1 MGRVYINQHPEDA
14 RLTLDDLRD
23 MVGREGEFFTNRVMH
38 FASSLRGTSQL
49 WFKQRGRLISMVDKL
64 GMPTV
69 FFTHSAADGQ
79 WPELARLICPDNKDS
94 SSIRS
99 KAVADNPAIADWF
112 FYHRISKFV
121 DTFYTDVMGAV
132 DYWYRF
138 EWQHRGSPHVHG
150 IAWFA
155 DAPDVQQLLAA
166 EDYADL
172 LTGVEDIVSY
182 ADSIVST
189 INPAISID
197 GSNAENAP
205 RAQTKPHVCNKL
217 YANVKDINMDLVEM
231 IATCQRHT
239 RCSPAYCLK
248 KKKKGVQECRFGYPK
263 PLQPIT
269 TINMEGSTPTLLT
282 QRNDCLLNSYN
293 PVQLSAWRANVDMQY
308 IMSRN
313 RVLNYIA
320 KYAAKSEPRSK
331 GLKAVYGNILKT
343 MKDNG
348 SSKLMIS
355 SVGERDYSAQET
367 CHLLLGLPM
376 YRASRDFVYLTLDG
390 SRQVDS
396 NQEEG
401 TAIVTMASQLDHYI
415 NRITGTEMEELSLLE
430 FVQKFRMPKCIGVA
444 PIQRKKEIVVIVIP
458 YCSPDPQGP
467 KYEQYCRQKLMLHQP
482 FRHLNELLGDSETH
496 SESYTAFLQSST
508 VPPSLADDIRRLEAE
523 ERENRDV
530 ENVEEVR

>member
-1 MGRVYINQHPEDA
+1 
-14 RLTLDDLRD
+14 
-23 MVGREGEFFTNRVMH
+23 
-38 FASSLRGTSQL
+38 
-49 WFKQRGRLISMVDKL
+49 MVDKL

-79 WPELARLICPDNKDS
+79 WPELAHLICPDNKDS

-155 DAPDVQQLLAA
+155 GAPDVQQLLAA

-189 INPAISID
+189 INPTISID

-205 RAQTKPHVCNKL
+205 RAQTKPHVCNKP

-308 IMSRN
+308 IVSRN

-320 KYAAKSEPRSK
+320 KYAASIQ
-331 GLKAVYGNILKT
+331 GLE
-343 MKDNG
+343 G
-348 SSKLMIS
+348 S
-355 SVGERDYSAQET
+355 VWQHPE
-367 CHLLLGLPM
+367 
-376 YRASRDFVYLTLDG
+376 V
-390 SRQVDS
+390 
-396 NQEEG
+396 NEG
-401 TAIVTMASQLDHYI
+401 
-415 NRITGTEMEELSLLE
+415 
-430 FVQKFRMPKCIGVA
+430 
-444 PIQRKKEIVVIVIP
+444 
-458 YCSPDPQGP
+458 
-467 KYEQYCRQKLMLHQP
+467 
-482 FRHLNELLGDSETH
+482 
-496 SESYTAFLQSST
+496 
-508 VPPSLADDIRRLEAE
+508 
-523 ERENRDV
+523 
-530 ENVEEVR
+530 